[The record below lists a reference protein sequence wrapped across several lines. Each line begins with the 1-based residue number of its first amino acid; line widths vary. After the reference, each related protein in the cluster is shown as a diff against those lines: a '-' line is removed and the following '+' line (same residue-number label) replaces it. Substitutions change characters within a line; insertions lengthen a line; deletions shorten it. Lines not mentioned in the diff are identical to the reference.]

1 MLINSLKKSNLAR
14 NLLASIVFSVV
25 AVQTINSPAIAADDQ
40 AFVSKKYDVDGSW
53 QVVEED
59 GKTLIRFDKSFK
71 TKGGP
76 DLKIFLS
83 PLAIGDVTG
92 KTATKDAL
100 QLGELQSTKG
110 TQDYV
115 LPDGVSLEDFKSVL
129 VHCEQYSVLW
139 GGGDLTAAL
148 SK

>member
-1 MLINSLKKSNLAR
+1 MQITTFKKFNLKRS
-14 NLLASIVFSVV
+14 LLASIVFSVV
-25 AVQTINSPAIAADDQ
+25 AVHTINSPAFAADDQ
-40 AFVSKKYDVDGSW
+40 TFVTKKYDVKGSW
-53 QVVEED
+53 QIVEEN
-59 GKTLIRFDKSFK
+59 GKTLIRFNKNFK

-83 PLAIGDVTG
+83 PLSIGDVTG
-92 KTATKDAL
+92 KTATKGAV

-110 TQDYV
+110 GQDYI

-148 SK
+148 NK

>member
-1 MLINSLKKSNLAR
+1 MPITTLKKFNLTR
-14 NLLASIVFSVV
+14 SLLASVVFSVV

-40 AFVSKKYDVDGSW
+40 TFVSKKYDVNGSW
-53 QVVEED
+53 QIVEED

-83 PLAIGDVTG
+83 PLSIGDVTG
-92 KTATKDAL
+92 KTATKNAV

-110 TQDYV
+110 TQDYI
-115 LPDGVSLEDFKSVL
+115 LPDGVSLADFKSVL